1 MNRITAVFQSESVT
15 IERFDHP
22 RHYVQCDHDLE
33 ATRDVAV
40 TFVERGRFSIHE
52 GKEFWHFQH
61 RDVLVSVPG
70 KFRHYRHF
78 EECPDDVCLS
88 ISFAPDVVED
98 GLGRAP
104 SPQTDPRI
112 AACLATDFAR
122 FLIGVALSSSDPLA
136 IEEKAFHCILALSVD
151 SWDRPRDNTANLAH
165 AQQIRRA
172 IEKMTA
178 NPAEA
183 CSLSS
188 LARETG
194 MSAFHFARIFSALVG
209 LPPHQYLL
217 QLRIRRAAAM
227 LREGASVMQAAV
239 GSGFENVA
247 HFSRTFQRRMGMSPS
262 RYPSGR

>member
-1 MNRITAVFQSESVT
+1 
-15 IERFDHP
+15 
-22 RHYVQCDHDLE
+22 
-33 ATRDVAV
+33 
-40 TFVERGRFSIHE
+40 
-52 GKEFWHFQH
+52 
-61 RDVLVSVPG
+61 
-70 KFRHYRHF
+70 
-78 EECPDDVCLS
+78 
-88 ISFAPDVVED
+88 
-98 GLGRAP
+98 
-104 SPQTDPRI
+104 
-112 AACLATDFAR
+112 
-122 FLIGVALSSSDPLA
+122 
-136 IEEKAFHCILALSVD
+136 VD

-209 LPPHQYLL
+209 LSPHQYLL